1 MFTIAFVLLVV
12 ILPLWSLQLS
22 PSGPPKVLYFVGF
35 IMKLHIYDV
44 TRLGSKF
51 SGINLLLGGASVC
64 NMYLKEK
71 TCGMFVL
78 RIVIR
83 STRFMFWKWPL
94 DWLPAHQMLKLYSR
108 DIVLKPSLELSLVL
122 DSLGSYCH
130 FYYIFNI
137 LAMHVWHSAILS
149 YQNFCSFKLFHILIF
164 SFALLQ
170 VNYFSSL
177 IEKVDFGIY
186 ING

>member
-35 IMKLHIYDV
+35 IMELHIYDV

-51 SGINLLLGGASVC
+51 SGINLLLGEASVC
-64 NMYLKEK
+64 NMYLIEK

-83 STRFMFWKWPL
+83 STRFMF
-94 DWLPAHQMLKLYSR
+94 
-108 DIVLKPSLELSLVL
+108 
-122 DSLGSYCH
+122 
-130 FYYIFNI
+130 
-137 LAMHVWHSAILS
+137 
-149 YQNFCSFKLFHILIF
+149 
-164 SFALLQ
+164 
-170 VNYFSSL
+170 
-177 IEKVDFGIY
+177 
-186 ING
+186 